1 MRFSRNRG
9 YRDNAGNKALAP
21 EPPSEQAPPL
31 ALPILTPLAVVVSGY
46 LSIGDLGGMLI
57 QAGQVPEHV
66 LRCVSLPGEQQL
78 LPGLCLCKAKAPN
91 DSAAEGGL
99 VRGVEM
105 EDFFN

>member
-1 MRFSRNRG
+1 
-9 YRDNAGNKALAP
+9 
-21 EPPSEQAPPL
+21 
-31 ALPILTPLAVVVSGY
+31 
-46 LSIGDLGGMLI
+46 MLI